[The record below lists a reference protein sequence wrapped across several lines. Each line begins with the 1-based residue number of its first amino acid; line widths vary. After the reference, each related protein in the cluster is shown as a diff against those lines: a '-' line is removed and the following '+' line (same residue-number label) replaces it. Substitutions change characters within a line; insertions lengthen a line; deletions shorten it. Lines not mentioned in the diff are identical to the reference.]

1 MIFFI
6 SYPLFESFVDLLVVS
21 SPDKT
26 VANLL
31 SVLFAD
37 TGDEFS
43 ELFVNSLIVFKRV
56 SGDLFENQIKN

>member
-56 SGDLFENQIKN
+56 SGDLFEN

>member
-26 VANLL
+26 VTNLL

-56 SGDLFENQIKN
+56 SGDLFEN

>member
-6 SYPLFESFVDLLVVS
+6 GYPLFESFVDLLVVS

-56 SGDLFENQIKN
+56 AGDLFEN

>member
-56 SGDLFENQIKN
+56 AGVLFEN

>member
-56 SGDLFENQIKN
+56 AGDLFEN